1 MGGAYFPLAFLGIGL
16 AEIRHTS
23 DNGTGFLSFMQLC
36 GLSNCSLVVGE
47 EMPFLEK
54 CQHKVGV
61 CAAASALNAR
71 GFVLEK
77 AEFLCDS
84 DPSTSMLG
92 LLFHL
97 PTGPGHFYS
106 LWNEYVA
113 HIWANILC

>member
-1 MGGAYFPLAFLGIGL
+1 
-16 AEIRHTS
+16 
-23 DNGTGFLSFMQLC
+23 
-36 GLSNCSLVVGE
+36 
-47 EMPFLEK
+47 MPFQEK

-61 CAAASALNAR
+61 CAAATDLIYRSVAAASALNAR